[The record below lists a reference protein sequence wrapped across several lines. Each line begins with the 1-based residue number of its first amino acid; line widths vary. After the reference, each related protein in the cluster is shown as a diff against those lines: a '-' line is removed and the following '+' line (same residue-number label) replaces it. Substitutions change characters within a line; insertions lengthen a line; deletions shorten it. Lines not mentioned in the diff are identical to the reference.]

1 MIAPSAGT
9 AMTFAPCLFNAKESD
24 LQEFTFIAPS
34 TNCPNLRKQRTF
46 PLTLPPRLWYPFIE
60 LI

>member
-1 MIAPSAGT
+1 MITASAGT
-9 AMTFAPCLFNAKESD
+9 AMTFAPCLFNAKESH

-34 TNCPNLRKQRTF
+34 TNCLNLRKQLTF
-46 PLTLPPRLWYPFIE
+46 PLTFRSRLWYPFIE